1 MLKKL
6 LLVLFGKAVKGHE
19 KEIAKA
25 QSWIDSAQAQ
35 FANALQEAELAEK
48 HFDKVEK
55 EKREAIEKA
64 LEEINEL
71 VTKKQQAVDFKEKMK
86 QFIGE

>member
-19 KEIAKA
+19 KEIKKA

-35 FANALQEAELAEK
+35 FANAIQEAELAEK
-48 HFDKVEK
+48 QFEKVET
-55 EKREAIEKA
+55 EKRELIDKA

-71 VTKKQQAVDFKEKMK
+71 SAKKKQAVDFKNKMK
-86 QFIGE
+86 SFIGE